1 MKIYHSI
8 QEMVGQTPILQLHH
22 IEKLEQTQAH
32 LFAKLEYYN
41 PAGSVKDRV
50 ARGMLL
56 DALKSGKLQPGA
68 TIIEPTSG
76 NTGIGL
82 CAIGTALGFEV
93 IIVMPDTMSE
103 ERRKL
108 MKAFGAKLVLTPGQE
123 GMTGAINKAKALVK
137 DIPQSFIPSQF
148 TNPSNPK
155 AHYLSTGPEINE
167 QMDGKVDI
175 FVAGVGTGGTISG
188 VGQYLK
194 EKNPQVQIIAVEPKD
209 SPLLSNGQTGPHQ
222 LQGIGANF
230 VPETLDTHIYDQII
244 TVSTNEAFEA
254 ARQLAQKEGILTGI
268 SSGAALYAAK
278 TLAKQPEN
286 KDKNIVVLLPDGGD
300 RYLST
305 ALYE

>member
-8 QEMVGQTPILQLHH
+8 QEMVGQTPILQLLH

-56 DALKSGKLQPGA
+56 DALESGKLQPGA

-123 GMTGAINKAKALVK
+123 GMTGAINKAKALAK

-155 AHYLSTGPEINE
+155 AHYLSTGPEMNE

-230 VPETLDTHIYDQII
+230 VPETLNTHIYDQII
-244 TVSTNEAFEA
+244 TVSTEEAFEA

>member
-56 DALKSGKLQPGA
+56 DALESGKLQPGA

-123 GMTGAINKAKALVK
+123 GMTGAINKAKALAK

-244 TVSTNEAFEA
+244 TVSTDEAFEA

-305 ALYE
+305 ELYK

>member
-56 DALKSGKLQPGA
+56 DALESGKLQPGA

-123 GMTGAINKAKALVK
+123 GMSGAINKAKALAK
-137 DIPQSFIPSQF
+137 DIPHSFIPSQF

-209 SPLLSNGQTGPHQ
+209 SPLLSNGQTGSHQ

-244 TVSTNEAFEA
+244 TVSTDEAFEA

>member
-56 DALKSGKLQPGA
+56 DALESGKLQPGA

-123 GMTGAINKAKALVK
+123 GMTGAINKAKALAK
-137 DIPQSFIPSQF
+137 DIPHSFIPSQF

-155 AHYLSTGPEINE
+155 AHYLSTGPEMNE

-209 SPLLSNGQTGPHQ
+209 SPLLSNGQTGSHQ

-244 TVSTNEAFEA
+244 TVSTDEAFEA

>member
-56 DALKSGKLQPGA
+56 DALESGKLQPGA

-123 GMTGAINKAKALVK
+123 GMTGAINKAKALAK

-155 AHYLSTGPEINE
+155 AHYLSTGPEMNE

-244 TVSTNEAFEA
+244 TVSTDEAFEA

-278 TLAKQPEN
+278 TLAKQPEY

>member
-56 DALKSGKLQPGA
+56 DALESGKLQPGA

-123 GMTGAINKAKALVK
+123 GMTGAINKAKALAK

-244 TVSTNEAFEA
+244 TVSTDEAFEA

-278 TLAKQPEN
+278 TLAKQPEY

>member
-22 IEKLEQTQAH
+22 IEKQEQTQSH

-56 DALKSGKLQPGA
+56 DALESGKLQPGA

-123 GMTGAINKAKALVK
+123 GMTGAINKAKALAK

-230 VPETLDTHIYDQII
+230 VPETLNTHIYDQII
-244 TVSTNEAFEA
+244 TVSTDEAFEA